1 MQQRTASQV
10 GRTNTHLQDFHI
22 LMCAVLCLFSCPDIP
37 QPFSFGPNNRLY
49 ITAAHKRTHFLTDL
63 PRPSFLQIFD
73 FLRGLPADNQLSQL
87 CDVFTYTAMV
97 SLCVDQ
103 QELSRAFELVGEM
116 KQRNVERN
124 VHTYT

>member
-1 MQQRTASQV
+1 MT
-10 GRTNTHLQDFHI
+10 
-22 LMCAVLCLFSCPDIP
+22 
-37 QPFSFGPNNRLY
+37 
-49 ITAAHKRTHFLTDL
+49 
-63 PRPSFLQIFD
+63 
-73 FLRGLPADNQLSQL
+73 QL

-116 KQRNVERN
+116 KQRDVERN

>member
-1 MQQRTASQV
+1 V
-10 GRTNTHLQDFHI
+10 
-22 LMCAVLCLFSCPDIP
+22 CC
-37 QPFSFGPNNRLY
+37 Y
-49 ITAAHKRTHFLTDL
+49 
-63 PRPSFLQIFD
+63 FLQLFD
-73 FLRGLPADNQLSQL
+73 FLRALPADHQLSQL

-103 QELSRAFELVGEM
+103 QELSRAFELVSEM

>member
-1 MQQRTASQV
+1 VQ
-10 GRTNTHLQDFHI
+10 L
-22 LMCAVLCLFSCPDIP
+22 
-37 QPFSFGPNNRLY
+37 
-49 ITAAHKRTHFLTDL
+49 
-63 PRPSFLQIFD
+63 FD
-73 FLRGLPADNQLSQL
+73 FLRALQPDHQLSQL

-103 QELSRAFELVGEM
+103 QELSRAFELVAEM